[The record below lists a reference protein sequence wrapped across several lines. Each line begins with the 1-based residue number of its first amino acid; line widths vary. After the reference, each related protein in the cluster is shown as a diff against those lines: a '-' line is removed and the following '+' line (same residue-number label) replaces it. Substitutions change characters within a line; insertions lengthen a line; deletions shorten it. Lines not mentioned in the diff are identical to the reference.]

1 MGCGVCFFCRHLMPR
16 DCRDPGRTIDRSRK
30 FHYLATMV
38 PGTCRLQ
45 TKVTVKPGSRRL
57 LSNALPVA
65 VVMSMGVFSTC

>member
-45 TKVTVKPGSRRL
+45 TKVTVKPGSRRPL
-57 LSNALPVA
+57 TLEAFRAVGNAGSHA
-65 VVMSMGVFSTC
+65 S